1 MSVLIIYDY
10 SFNIDIMNNSYQIFD
25 NILKLNRE
33 SLILIFKYILTKIS
47 EDNKDNIWIF
57 KLNDLINSNLNMDRI
72 EYKKMSIVEIISN
85 NNRIIM
91 QKIYF
96 Y

>member
-91 QKIYF
+91 QKYIF